1 MYLPGTTSELQGAL
15 TIQAIIKYGGY
26 MAGLEQSLATT
37 EADAEATLTAA
48 NKVVSSIK
56 KFRDAAKK
64 GNLRELPRTIEA
76 TEQAIGALSQQF
88 ANAKESWDF
97 DEEPYLSGGGFRS
110 ELVETAKQA
119 GVNIFE
125 RHGMIYCYPFLIRI
139 KPADRNILIDRIK
152 ERRLRPS
159 FLARHLKE
167 LQNKPV
173 RFKSEAFLDCLFK
186 AYSKMRS
193 SQIGDA
199 LTTGKV
205 VKLLDIYQL
214 LTLLPG
220 QSKEYTAEEF
230 ARDIYLLDKS
240 GVAATKSGSVLTLVP
255 PSTAGRTLRKS
266 LKVITEE
273 GQEKSYYGISFK
285 NA

>member
-1 MYLPGTTSELQGAL
+1 
-15 TIQAIIKYGGY
+15 
-26 MAGLEQSLATT
+26 MAGLEQSLAAT
-37 EADAEATLTAA
+37 EATAEATLTAA
-48 NKVVSSIK
+48 NRVVSSIK

-76 TEQAIGALSQQF
+76 TDQAMGALRQQF

-97 DEEPYLSGGGFRS
+97 DEEPYLSDGGFQS

-125 RHGMIYCYPFLIRI
+125 RYGMIYCYPFLIRI
-139 KPADRNILIDRIK
+139 KPADRNILIDKIK

-173 RFKSEAFLDCLFK
+173 RFKSEAFGDCLFK
-186 AYSKMRS
+186 AYSKILS
-193 SQIGDA
+193 PQLGEA
-199 LTTGKV
+199 LATGKI

-240 GVAATKSGSVLTLVP
+240 GVAASTSGFVLTLVP
-255 PSTAGRTLRKS
+255 PSTAGKTLKKS

-273 GQEKSYYGISFK
+273 GQEKSYFGISFK
-285 NA
+285 RP

>member
-1 MYLPGTTSELQGAL
+1 MSMYLPGTTSELQGAL
-15 TIQAIIKYGGY
+15 TIQAIIKLGGY

-64 GNLRELPRTIEA
+64 GNLLELPRTIEA
-76 TEQAIGALSQQF
+76 TEQAIGVLRQRF
-88 ANAKESWDF
+88 ANARESWDF
-97 DEEPYLSGGGFRS
+97 DEEPYLSGGGFHS

-125 RHGMIYCYPFLIRI
+125 RYGMIYCYPFLIRI
-139 KPADRNILIDRIK
+139 KPADRNILIDKIK

-186 AYSKMRS
+186 AYSKMLS

-230 ARDIYLLDKS
+230 VRDIYLLDK
-240 GVAATKSGSVLTLVP
+240 GRVATTSRGFVMKLFPL
-255 PSTAGRTLRKS
+255 
-266 LKVITEE
+266 E
-273 GQEKSYYGISFK
+273 GT
-285 NA
+285 